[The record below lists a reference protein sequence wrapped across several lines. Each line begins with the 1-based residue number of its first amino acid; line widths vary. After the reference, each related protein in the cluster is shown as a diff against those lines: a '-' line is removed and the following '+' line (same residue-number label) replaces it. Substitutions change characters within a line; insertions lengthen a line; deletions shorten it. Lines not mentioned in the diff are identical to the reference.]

1 VPPPTRH
8 CPACCARLTCRTP
21 GSFPAASTATA
32 APALRSMQ
40 LDSSPSPAQLPAVI
54 RYVSSPAAG
63 CHQVCTPAAS
73 CYPVCTAAVSCYP
86 VCSPGSSSCH
96 QVCTPAAICYPA
108 CYPATGTSCYPV
120 PMLPN
125 CQLSSGMYS
134 TCQLLSGT
142 YVVQVLAVI
151 RYVPYHTFAVGC
163 H

>member
-54 RYVSSPAAG
+54 RYVSSPA
-63 CHQVCTPAAS
+63 
-73 CYPVCTAAVSCYP
+73 AAVSCYP